1 MDSATPREKKVAA
14 MELRLRLTRIF
25 SKIIVLILVLFFG
38 YIIMPYLQ
46 QITFLIP
53 FLNLPL
59 VAVGS
64 VMVLAVIGILLY
76 RILSD
81 ILALLDPVSKAFKV
95 ILRGFATDRV
105 TVVKRVVYDLFF
117 MIAILILFTV
127 ILPPLS
133 SLPGVGIYIATALP
147 LLALAIV
154 VLIFWDLGK
163 VIYSE
168 VERLADFIA
177 DKIEELEERD

>member
-1 MDSATPREKKVAA
+1 
-14 MELRLRLTRIF
+14 
-25 SKIIVLILVLFFG
+25 
-38 YIIMPYLQ
+38 MPYLQ

-64 VMVLAVIGILLY
+64 VMVLAVIEILLY

-105 TVVKRVVYDLFF
+105 TVVKRVVYDLFFF